1 MCRAMRVIAGKYR
14 GHKLFVPRG
23 RLIRPTP
30 DMVRESIFNILGAK
44 VSNSRVLDLFAGT
57 GALGL
62 EAISR
67 GAREAVFADKRNT
80 SLAAINR
87 NIQTL
92 SLAGQCRVLKIDL
105 MRGLGRLK
113 NEVEPFDLIFMDPP
127 YTVNVV
133 GEILDQLTESG
144 LAAPQAQAVAEH
156 DSKLDL
162 TDSVEHWILTK
173 QRRYGQT
180 TISFFSTGLLNKNT
194 LVD

>member
-92 SLAGQCRVLKIDL
+92 SLAEQCRVLKIDL
-105 MRGLGRLK
+105 ERGLGRLK
-113 NEVEPFDLIFMDPP
+113 NEAEPFDLIFMDPP
-127 YTVNVV
+127 YAADLI
-133 GEILDQLTESG
+133 EKILARLSDSR

-156 DSKLDL
+156 DSKLNL
-162 TDSVEHWILTK
+162 TGSVENWRLSET
-173 QRRYGQT
+173 RTYGRSAL
-180 TISFFSTGLLNKNT
+180 SFFTFTNSGKK
-194 LVD
+194 

>member
-1 MCRAMRVIAGKYR
+1 MSWAMRVTAGKYR
-14 GHKLFVPRG
+14 GRKLFVPRG
-23 RLIRPTP
+23 HLIRPTS

-62 EAISR
+62 EALSR

-80 SLAAINR
+80 SLAAVNR
-87 NIQTL
+87 NIQAL
-92 SLAGQCRVLKIDL
+92 SLTGQCRVLKIDL
-105 MRGLGRLK
+105 KRGLGRLK
-113 NEVEPFDLIFMDPP
+113 NEAEPFELIFMDPP
-127 YTVNVV
+127 YTANVV
-133 GEILDQLTESG
+133 GKILDQLAESR

-162 TDSVEHWILTK
+162 TGSLEHWILTQ

-180 TISFFSTGLLNKNT
+180 TISFFSTAPL
-194 LVD
+194 